1 MVPVTFAMVRS
12 FSRSLRHSLS
22 FHIQVSRMR
31 PPQNPRSMSF
41 AHHGQAFALTMSTGA
56 FALIASA
63 STACPAVRVP
73 SQVAK
78 NSAPA
83 VALSSETENR
93 W

>member
-1 MVPVTFAMVRS
+1 ME
-12 FSRSLRHSLS
+12 
-22 FHIQVSRMR
+22 
-31 PPQNPRSMSF
+31 F
-41 AHHGQAFALTMSTGA
+41 AHHGQAFAPHDVNGA

-78 NSAPA
+78 NSATA